1 MVLFTFAC
9 GEEIT
14 PEPTPEKPNP
24 GPGPGPSAQ
33 TWSVAGSVQKGP
45 FTQGTTITIQALDE
59 KLDPTGKNYSTKT
72 TDDAGLFAIGS
83 QIESRYVEI
92 IATGYYFNE
101 IEGKVSSST
110 LTLRSLS
117 DLNEEGKTNVN
128 LLTTLESD
136 RMRELVRGGKT
147 VAEARKQAEEEI
159 FGVFN
164 IPNAVGDAG
173 FDKMDIT
180 SGTDA
185 DAILLAIS
193 ASLQAGR
200 SVGELSELI
209 SKIAGEVANTGS
221 LTSELL
227 RGQITESCMLVDA
240 DAVRANLTRRYQ
252 ALGKADFIIPPF
264 EDYLDVNG
272 NGVIDKKDSWII
284 LGQDDFVVSDK
295 GGSFELTLQHN
306 VEYEVSV
313 EGGNWLSWQDVSTRA
328 YLQDAKII
336 FTAEANNET
345 DARYAVIKIKDRA
358 TAHVEQATVTQKQ
371 KDALTV
377 SSSSFELEKAG
388 GTFDI
393 TVAHNADVQVNY
405 DDVPWL
411 SLVQTRA
418 MTTNILTFSATAN
431 PEVATRVGHIVL
443 TLGELSETVT
453 VYQKGGRTLLLSA
466 SEITVGFAG
475 GTVSVQATANID
487 YEVFGPN
494 VAWMTLQDGAGT
506 QAAVTDSYTWTV
518 QANTTG
524 EARQAVIVFKDKESD
539 LSQTV
544 TVTQEQNPLIEG
556 STEYKIGW
564 EGGSFDVEL
573 ETNFDYTASIEQEG
587 NWLSIV
593 STRAMHSSVI
603 TLMAQE
609 NPNIGPRTAY
619 LWISAAGQSW
629 GITITQ
635 RANAQQVTVHVPTPG
650 TLSQVIDQ
658 DELHKIVNL
667 KITGELNEDD
677 LELLKGGG
685 YNAGGPFVGQEGGIE
700 CDWRVE
706 ELDLSEMRTTTDATG
721 EIFQYV
727 PSLVK
732 VKMPLHVEK
741 VSPGAFRCCQSLET
755 INFGTDSDILIIGAS
770 LTVTMLGRQIITGAF
785 TECTALK
792 SVTLPDNLEEF
803 WAGAFNDCT
812 SLQEIIFPETCNV
825 RTLRS
830 TTTQAAMG
838 GADLGQD
845 NTVGTGM
852 FHGCTSLETV
862 NIPPSVRK
870 IWAGAFQGAQFRK
883 LVIPETVTSIV
894 GDYLF
899 DGCTRLEEVTL
910 PSCVTEYSTYMFS
923 NCVNLKKINTAA
935 AITRYDDYCFS
946 GANSAML
953 KLSPDIHYGS
963 FVFARMDC
971 ESLTIPDWMTTI
983 PNGMFAYWQ
992 NLKNLD
998 LGNVEEIGEFAFYEN
1013 TFSRVVLPES
1023 VRSVGD
1029 GAFISFSE
1037 TLTSLE
1043 IRSRDIV
1050 FGSEG
1055 SVFREPLSNVVI
1067 ANTVRSIG
1075 GKIISGSINGLT
1087 TLTGITFEE
1096 GSILEEFGGFNNT
1109 GIKNISLP
1117 SSVKRISSRALSYTP
1132 IRSID
1137 LPAGLEYIGNSAFWG
1152 CTELR
1157 RIAIPAS
1164 VDTICSSAFYGCKK
1178 MYEFSLPETSSL
1190 KYIGGCVFGGC
1201 SELEPFV
1208 LHGGEDLTVL
1218 SGVLY
1223 YYAGLTLGGE
1233 LTLGKNVKRLKVGVY
1248 GEWSNGEAAASISS
1262 FKVQEGSVL
1271 EEISI
1276 SKQYDYGSDYHLFT
1290 ENASVSLP
1298 ATIKVI
1304 GDGVFSNF
1312 KGTINADFSNL
1323 VSIGKRAFYEA
1334 SCSIPN
1340 GFPSANLTIGE
1351 EAFGGASCIITGGF
1365 PNLTAISENAFRG
1378 SRCTITG
1385 GFPKVVTIGANAF
1398 YEASGDLGS
1407 GFASAVSIGKEAFAR
1422 ASCNVGGFPKVETI
1436 GEGAFQYTSI
1446 TISGGFPSAVSV
1458 GKNAFQYSSSNLGE
1472 GFAKMETIG
1481 ASAFANSQCTI
1492 SGGFPSAVT
1501 IGDYAFSGA
1510 SGDLGSGF
1518 PKVETIGYRA
1528 FANATYEKIAGFPKA
1543 ASIGQY
1549 AFSQTSSEITGGFPV
1564 LETIGASAFYEFK
1577 GSIPDGFPKVETIGF
1592 QAFERATC
1600 AIPTGFPLAT
1610 TIGEYAFQNAT
1621 CNLSAG
1627 FPNAVTIGGS
1637 AFRKATCTMNAGFP
1651 KAETIGGE
1659 SFSGF
1664 TGSFGSDFNSVTSVG
1679 EKAFSGC
1686 TAIAET
1692 ITLPNVQSIGNYAFI
1707 NSPVKKATF
1716 GPGLTG
1722 LGGSLFTPSTI
1733 EEVHFQTTSGFP
1745 RRGFYSS
1752 WLGEEDVNPSLKIY
1766 VPASAYE
1773 EYYNKWN
1780 AASWWS
1786 KVLTE

>member
-14 PEPTPEKPNP
+14 PEPTPDKPNP

-59 KLDPTGKNYSTKT
+59 TLNPTGKNYSTKT
-72 TDDAGLFAIGS
+72 TDDAGSFGIGS

-92 IATGYYFNE
+92 MAVGYYFNE
-101 IEGKVSSST
+101 IEGKVSAST

-117 DLNEEGKTNVN
+117 DLSEEGKTNVN

-136 RMRELVRGGKT
+136 RMRELVKGGKT

-252 ALGKADFIIPPF
+252 ALGKADFVIPPF

-295 GGSFELTLQHN
+295 GGSFELTLQSN
-306 VEYEVSV
+306 VEFEVSV
-313 EGGNWLSWQDVSTRA
+313 EGGNWLSWQPVTRA
-328 YLQDAKII
+328 YLADATIV
-336 FTAEANNET
+336 FTAEPNEET

-358 TAHVEQATVTQKQ
+358 TAHVEKATVTQKQ

-377 SSSSFELEKAG
+377 SAESVELEKAG

-405 DDVPWL
+405 DDAPWL

-418 MTTNILTFSATAN
+418 MTTNILTFSASAN
-431 PEVATRVGHIVL
+431 PGVGTRVGHIVFSIPNADASGTSPESVFNQNSTWGIIGSMNGDTWTRDISMKTDGTWHAAFGITVTSSDEFKFRKDAGWTVNYGADAFAVTVVSSNTEVRL
-443 TLGELSETVT
+443 SQGGGNLKLAAGTYDFYLNPDKAIAYFLPTGSPFVQGGGSGAGGLSETVT
-453 VYQKGGRTLLLSA
+453 VYQKGGRTLVLSA

-475 GTVSVQATANID
+475 GTVSVQATTNID

-506 QAAVTDSYTWTV
+506 QAAVTDSYSWTV

-544 TVTQEQNPLIEG
+544 TVAQEQNPVIEG
-556 STEYKIGW
+556 STVYKIGW

-593 STRAMHSSVI
+593 STRAMHSSAI
-603 TLMAQE
+603 TLVAQE
-609 NPNIGPRTAY
+609 NPNIEPRTAY

-635 RANAQQVTVHVPTPG
+635 RANAQQVTVHVATPG

-677 LELLKGGG
+677 LELLKGGS

-700 CDWRVE
+700 CDWCVE
-706 ELDLSEMRTTTDATG
+706 ELDLSEMTTTTDATG
-721 EIFQYV
+721 GVFQYV

-755 INFGTDSDILIIGAS
+755 IDFGTDSDILIIGAS
-770 LTVTMLGRQIITGAF
+770 LTVTMLGKQIITGAF

-812 SLQEIIFPETCNV
+812 SLQEIIFPQTCNV

-899 DGCTRLEEVTL
+899 DSCTRLEEVTL

-935 AITRYDDYCFS
+935 TITRYGDYCFS
-946 GANSAML
+946 GANAAML

-998 LGNVEEIGEFAFYEN
+998 LGNVEEIGEFAFFTN
-1013 TFSRVVLPES
+1013 TLSRVVLPES
-1023 VRSVGD
+1023 VRSIGD
-1029 GAFISFSE
+1029 EAFYSYSE

-1043 IRSRDIV
+1043 IRSRNIV
-1050 FGSEG
+1050 FGSG
-1055 SVFREPLSNVVI
+1055 SYGVFRAPLSNVVI
-1067 ANTVRSIG
+1067 ANTVRSING
-1075 GKIISGSINGLT
+1075 RIGSGIIGEGLT

-1109 GIKNISLP
+1109 GIKTLSLP

-1132 IRSID
+1132 LRSID
-1137 LPAGLEYIGNSAFWG
+1137 LPDGLEYIGEAAFSN
-1152 CTELR
+1152 CSELR
-1157 RIAIPAS
+1157 RFSVPAK
-1164 VDTICSSAFYGCKK
+1164 VDTIEVNAFSNCAKL
-1178 MYEFSLPETSSL
+1178 YEFSIPSTSSL
-1190 KYIGGCVFGGC
+1190 KYIGGNFAGC
-1201 SELEPFV
+1201 DNLDPFV
-1208 LHGGEDLTVL
+1208 LNGSETLVIGGAL
-1218 SGVLY
+1218 GVS
-1223 YYAGLTLGGE
+1223 E
-1233 LTLGKNVKRLKVGVY
+1233 LTIGKNIKILRCPEGT
-1248 GEWSNGEAAASISS
+1248 SINSWRMKK
-1262 FKVQEGSVL
+1262 FQVEEGSIL
-1271 EEISI
+1271 EEIWAAPWCR
-1276 SKQYDYGSDYHLFT
+1276 T
-1290 ENASVSLP
+1290 TAVSLP
-1298 ATIKVI
+1298 SSLKVI
-1304 GDGVFSNF
+1304 GDYLFCFGE
-1312 KGTINADFSNL
+1312 GTVDADNRLDVPGFEGPLYADFSNV
-1323 VSIGKRAFYEA
+1323 VSIGK
-1334 SCSIPN
+1334 
-1340 GFPSANLTIGE
+1340 
-1351 EAFGGASCIITGGF
+1351 
-1365 PNLTAISENAFRG
+1365 NAFSWFKGKFNGEQKFETLDLPAIQR
-1378 SRCTITG
+1378 
-1385 GFPKVVTIGANAF
+1385 IGDNAF
-1398 YEASGDLGS
+1398 SD
-1407 GFASAVSIGKEAFAR
+1407 
-1422 ASCNVGGFPKVETI
+1422 
-1436 GEGAFQYTSI
+1436 TS
-1446 TISGGFPSAVSV
+1446 
-1458 GKNAFQYSSSNLGE
+1458 L
-1472 GFAKMETIG
+1472 
-1481 ASAFANSQCTI
+1481 
-1492 SGGFPSAVT
+1492 
-1501 IGDYAFSGA
+1501 
-1510 SGDLGSGF
+1510 
-1518 PKVETIGYRA
+1518 
-1528 FANATYEKIAGFPKA
+1528 KI
-1543 ASIGQY
+1543 
-1549 AFSQTSSEITGGFPV
+1549 V
-1564 LETIGASAFYEFK
+1564 
-1577 GSIPDGFPKVETIGF
+1577 
-1592 QAFERATC
+1592 
-1600 AIPTGFPLAT
+1600 
-1610 TIGEYAFQNAT
+1610 
-1621 CNLSAG
+1621 
-1627 FPNAVTIGGS
+1627 
-1637 AFRKATCTMNAGFP
+1637 
-1651 KAETIGGE
+1651 
-1659 SFSGF
+1659 
-1664 TGSFGSDFNSVTSVG
+1664 
-1679 EKAFSGC
+1679 
-1686 TAIAET
+1686 
-1692 ITLPNVQSIGNYAFI
+1692 
-1707 NSPVKKATF
+1707 TF
-1716 GPGLTG
+1716 GPSLTEIG
-1722 LGGSLFTPSTI
+1722 NEIFHAYEYYSYQYPSERPL
-1733 EEVHFQTTSGFP
+1733 EEIHFQGQTPPQTMSSRWLYGYSG
-1745 RRGFYSS
+1745 S
-1752 WLGEEDVNPSLKIY
+1752 ESLKIY
-1766 VPASAYE
+1766 VPASAYQN
-1773 EYYNKWN
+1773 YYNAWN
-1780 AASWWS
+1780 GYDWWS
-1786 KVLTE
+1786 KVQTE

>member
-1 MVLFTFAC
+1 MKHAFRLLVSALIVLFSFAC

-83 QIESRYVEI
+83 QIECRYVEI

-159 FGVFN
+159 FSVFN

-252 ALGKADFIIPPF
+252 ALGKADFVIPPF

-295 GGSFELTLQHN
+295 GGSFELTLQSN
-306 VEYEVSV
+306 VEFEVSV
-313 EGGNWLSWQDVSTRA
+313 EGGNWLTWQPVTRA
-328 YLQDAKII
+328 YLADATIV
-336 FTAEANNET
+336 FTAEPNEEA
-345 DARYAVIKIKDRA
+345 DARYAVISIKDKA
-358 TAHVEQATVTQKQ
+358 TAHVEKATVTQKQ

-377 SSSSFELEKAG
+377 SAESVELEKAG

-405 DDVPWL
+405 DDTPWL

-453 VYQKGGRTLLLSA
+453 VYQKGGRTLVLSA

-494 VAWMTLQDGAGT
+494 VAWMTLQDGSGT

-635 RANAQQVTVHVPTPG
+635 RANAQQVTVHVATPG
-650 TLSQVIDQ
+650 SLSQVIDQ

-755 INFGTDSDILIIGAS
+755 IDFGTDSDILIIGAS

-1157 RIAIPAS
+1157 RIAIPEK
-1164 VDTICSSAFYGCKK
+1164 VDTIGAQAFYNCSKL
-1178 MYEFSLPETSSL
+1178 YEFSIPSTSSL
-1190 KYIGGCVFGGC
+1190 KYIGERVFVGCNDMD
-1201 SELEPFV
+1201 PFV
-1208 LHGGEDLTVL
+1208 LNGSDTLYVDYWAFTGLRELTVGKKIKKL
-1218 SGVLY
+1218 K
-1223 YYAGLTLGGE
+1223 YANDKGAWIYS
-1233 LTLGKNVKRLKVGVY
+1233 NDIVKFQV
-1248 GEWSNGEAAASISS
+1248 E
-1262 FKVQEGSVL
+1262 EGSVL
-1271 EEISI
+1271 EELWI
-1276 SKQYDYGSDYHLFT
+1276 HPWT
-1290 ENASVSLP
+1290 RTATVSLP
-1298 ATIKVI
+1298 ASIKVI
-1304 GDGVFSNF
+1304 GDELFDVPWGGDGFDYGFYGNL
-1312 KGTINADFSNL
+1312 NADFSNV
-1323 VSIGKRAFYEA
+1323 VSIGKY
-1334 SCSIPN
+1334 
-1340 GFPSANLTIGE
+1340 
-1351 EAFGGASCIITGGF
+1351 
-1365 PNLTAISENAFRG
+1365 AFRYFKG
-1378 SRCTITG
+1378 K
-1385 GFPKVVTIGANAF
+1385 FNGA
-1398 YEASGDLGS
+1398 DKL
-1407 GFASAVSIGKEAFAR
+1407 
-1422 ASCNVGGFPKVETI
+1422 ETL
-1436 GEGAFQYTSI
+1436 
-1446 TISGGFPSAVSV
+1446 
-1458 GKNAFQYSSSNLGE
+1458 NLPAIQKIE
-1472 GFAKMETIG
+1472 E
-1481 ASAFANSQCTI
+1481 
-1492 SGGFPSAVT
+1492 
-1501 IGDYAFSGA
+1501 YAFS
-1510 SGDLGSGF
+1510 D
-1518 PKVETIGYRA
+1518 T
-1528 FANATYEKIAGFPKA
+1528 
-1543 ASIGQY
+1543 
-1549 AFSQTSSEITGGFPV
+1549 
-1564 LETIGASAFYEFK
+1564 
-1577 GSIPDGFPKVETIGF
+1577 
-1592 QAFERATC
+1592 
-1600 AIPTGFPLAT
+1600 PLR
-1610 TIGEYAFQNAT
+1610 I
-1621 CNLSAG
+1621 
-1627 FPNAVTIGGS
+1627 V
-1637 AFRKATCTMNAGFP
+1637 
-1651 KAETIGGE
+1651 
-1659 SFSGF
+1659 
-1664 TGSFGSDFNSVTSVG
+1664 
-1679 EKAFSGC
+1679 
-1686 TAIAET
+1686 
-1692 ITLPNVQSIGNYAFI
+1692 
-1707 NSPVKKATF
+1707 TF
-1716 GPGLTG
+1716 GPGLTAIG
-1722 LGGSLFTPSTI
+1722 KEVFHDYWSEYETRPLEGIHFQGQTPPSTN
-1733 EEVHFQTTSGFP
+1733 GD
-1745 RRGFYSS
+1745 S
-1752 WLGEEDVNPSLKIY
+1752 WLYGYSGSESLKIY
-1766 VPASAYE
+1766 VPASAYQN
-1773 EYYNKWN
+1773 YYNAWN
-1780 AASWWS
+1780 GYDWWS
-1786 KVLTE
+1786 MVQTE